1 MKQLQE
7 AVSHKTN
14 IVNQASTQVENNYY
28 YTEQVKVKT
37 KNHFIVRWEPDVDYH
52 IEWRFRTEKYYK
64 DLSDVD
70 AEINEFLSE
79 LNHLENTLGQLL
91 ENKEITLTKQQKVD
105 NAESK
110 LKYTENQ
117 LENTQANIS
126 SYVQS
131 LSGEHRAAIF
141 AKYIDTNG
149 AEYLCNTIEKHGFD
163 ANVLAHI
170 GLCNNDSI
178 LLNIAIDS
186 KANLDSHFVEDKT
199 LLQLVLQNANQQSI
213 KKAIDA
219 TYKCD
224 HTLLNALNQNDISTL
239 KTLLSYKPEHA
250 IKLIFDE
257 STILQ
262 YAISK
267 GNKELVRTIVEIA
280 PQSLLVANNND
291 ETCQQIASRSGNT
304 EILDLIIELNN
315 KHLVSE
321 LEEQEEIIENTL
333 VLHHET
339 QIEAVDLQGNIPSHS
354 QDMI

>member
-1 MKQLQE
+1 M
-7 AVSHKTN
+7 
-14 IVNQASTQVENNYY
+14 
-28 YTEQVKVKT
+28 
-37 KNHFIVRWEPDVDYH
+37 
-52 IEWRFRTEKYYK
+52 
-64 DLSDVD
+64 
-70 AEINEFLSE
+70 
-79 LNHLENTLGQLL
+79 L
-91 ENKEITLTKQQKVD
+91 ENKEITLTKQQEVD

-186 KANLDSHFVEDKT
+186 KANLDSHFVEDQT
-199 LLQLVLQNANQQSI
+199 LLQLVIQNANQQSI

-250 IKLIFDE
+250 SKLIFDE